1 MKFAF
6 TEEQLM
12 IQQTARDFAR
22 TEITDAIERDETSEF
37 PYEIVRKL
45 GELGF
50 LGMIAPVEYDG
61 AGMDTLSY
69 VLAME
74 EISKADASVGVI
86 MSVNNSLVCWAIN
99 EYGTPEQKEKYLR
112 PLARGQH
119 NGKLYIGAFCLS
131 EPNAGSDATAQTTTA
146 VRDGN
151 SWVLNGTKNWIT
163 NGTTAE
169 LYLVFAVT
177 DKSKGS
183 HGISAFLV
191 ERNTPGF
198 EILKKEKKL
207 GIRSSDTC
215 SLGFTDCRIPLE
227 NLLGA
232 EGEGFKIAMKT
243 LDGGRIGIAAQALG
257 IAAASLERSVKY
269 AKERRSFGKLLIDHQ
284 AIQMKLADMATE
296 LEAARMLTYEAAW
309 RKDQH
314 QPHSAQSAIAK
325 LYASK
330 IAVKAALEAVQI
342 HGGYGYV
349 QEYEVERYLRDA
361 KITEIYEGT
370 SEVQRIVIARS
381 LLRA

>member
-1 MKFAF
+1 
-6 TEEQLM
+6 
-12 IQQTARDFAR
+12 
-22 TEITDAIERDETSEF
+22 
-37 PYEIVRKL
+37 
-45 GELGF
+45 
-50 LGMIAPVEYDG
+50 
-61 AGMDTLSY
+61 TLSY

-86 MSVNNSLVCWAIN
+86 MSVNNSLVCWALS

-112 PLARGQH
+112 PLAKGQKD
-119 NGKLYIGAFCLS
+119 GKLYIGAFCLS

-151 SWVLNGTKNWIT
+151 AWVLNGTKNWIT
-163 NGTTAE
+163 NGTTSE
-169 LYLVFAVT
+169 LYLVFAMT

-227 NLLGA
+227 NMLGV

-257 IAAASLERSVKY
+257 IAAASLERSLKY
-269 AKERRSFGKLLIDHQ
+269 AKERKSFGKLIIDHQ

-314 QPHSAQSAIAK
+314 QQHSAQSAMAK

-349 QEYEVERYLRDA
+349 QEYEVERYLRDS

>member
-1 MKFAF
+1 
-6 TEEQLM
+6 
-12 IQQTARDFAR
+12 
-22 TEITDAIERDETSEF
+22 
-37 PYEIVRKL
+37 
-45 GELGF
+45 
-50 LGMIAPVEYDG
+50 
-61 AGMDTLSY
+61 
-69 VLAME
+69 
-74 EISKADASVGVI
+74 
-86 MSVNNSLVCWAIN
+86 
-99 EYGTPEQKEKYLR
+99 
-112 PLARGQH
+112 
-119 NGKLYIGAFCLS
+119 
-131 EPNAGSDATAQTTTA
+131 
-146 VRDGN
+146 
-151 SWVLNGTKNWIT
+151 
-163 NGTTAE
+163 
-169 LYLVFAVT
+169 
-177 DKSKGS
+177 
-183 HGISAFLV
+183 LV
-191 ERNTPGF
+191 ERNAPGF

-269 AKERRSFGKLLIDHQ
+269 AKERRSFCKLIIDHQ

-314 QPHSAQSAIAK
+314 QSHSAQSAIAK